1 MVKKRSGEC
10 EGPFAQTTGPAE
22 LWPWPQHSNGYH
34 TGARHC
40 GMERDR
46 VLGREGSVI
55 HHNSEIKSRMTMEG
69 RSIVSFRRQGTFKPD
84 RPDLC
89 PAVGLGTVPEVRNVA
104 PGPALTSADCVPICK
119 SHQSSEQHVLSPSNA
134 SVTYACSQG
143 CSEHQRRVEI

>member
-40 GMERDR
+40 GMERGR

-84 RPDLC
+84 RQTFALLWVWALC
-89 PAVGLGTVPEVRNVA
+89 QR
-104 PGPALTSADCVPICK
+104 
-119 SHQSSEQHVLSPSNA
+119 SETWL
-134 SVTYACSQG
+134 QG
-143 CSEHQRRVEI
+143 QF